1 MGYGRQALAGVAL
14 FGLLASGAAAAD
26 LDYGYDWSGFY
37 GGVNVGLLSLNPHQ
51 SAANLVQPK
60 STGVLGGFQAG
71 YNYQYNN
78 LVFGLEGD
86 FDLASNSKKKTC
98 ANPTWTCNAGA
109 DWMSSIRARAGFAQ
123 DRFFVYGTGGVA
135 FLRYSGYTMNA
146 AGTKFK
152 DSKTLTGW
160 TAGGGFDYAVTDSVI
175 AGVQLRYSRF
185 KKAQM
190 TYDPLSVPYGV
201 KPSTFSAVVTFSYK
215 F

>member
-1 MGYGRQALAGVAL
+1 MILGKQALAGMAL
-14 FGLLASGAAAAD
+14 LGLLASGAAAAD

-37 GGVNVGLLSLNPHQ
+37 GGVNIGLLSLNPHQ
-51 SAANLVQPK
+51 GTPTTIQPK

-71 YNYQYNN
+71 YNYQFNN
-78 LVFGLEGD
+78 WVVGLEGD
-86 FDLASNSKKKTC
+86 FDFASNDKKRTC
-98 ANPTWTCNAGA
+98 SALTWRCNAGA

-135 FLRYSGYTMNA
+135 FLRYNGYTQNA
-146 AGTKFK
+146 AGTKYK
-152 DSKTLTGW
+152 DAKTLTGW

-185 KKAQM
+185 EKANM
-190 TYDPLSVPYGV
+190 LYDVTYPV